1 MPDMNAP
8 ESTRAVVFDLGGVV
22 VDVAPERALAAW
34 ARHSRLPPADLRERF
49 RVDDPYLGHE
59 TGRLGDEDFFAH
71 LRRELALECDAAA
84 VRAGWNAILVREIG
98 ETVRLLDAIRPEVP
112 RYALS
117 NTNPAHLQEL
127 QRAFAALLARFRR
140 VFVSHEIGHRKP
152 DRAAFEHVLREIALP
167 AHEVLLFDD
176 LPANVAAARAC
187 GMQAVQVRGPQ
198 DVREGLRR
206 RGLIP

>member
-1 MPDMNAP
+1 M
-8 ESTRAVVFDLGGVV
+8 
-22 VDVAPERALAAW
+22 
-34 ARHSRLPPADLRERF
+34 
-49 RVDDPYLGHE
+49 
-59 TGRLGDEDFFAH
+59 
-71 LRRELALECDAAA
+71 
-84 VRAGWNAILVREIG
+84 RAGWNAILVREIG